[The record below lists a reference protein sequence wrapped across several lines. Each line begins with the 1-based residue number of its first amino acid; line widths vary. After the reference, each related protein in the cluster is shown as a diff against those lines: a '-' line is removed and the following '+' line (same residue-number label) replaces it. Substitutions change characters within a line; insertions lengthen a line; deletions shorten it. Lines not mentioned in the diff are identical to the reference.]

1 MLRLKLWHRVF
12 ALTALATL
20 AAVGSLLLVQQQAFR
35 SGLLEYVNQI
45 DRERAQGLLPALAG
59 EYRAAG
65 GWERIRRNP
74 MRFRWLV
81 DQALGGGRG
90 SDLPP
95 PDRLPRE
102 RPPRVGPPG
111 REGPAGRPPLPPPG
125 ALQDDGPRRR
135 YAVYDAESI
144 PVIGPP
150 EPWPGALTLP
160 IEVDGAV
167 VGSLYFLPLP
177 RLESEWD
184 LAFAQSQLR
193 IGVVAALVVLL
204 LATLASIG
212 FARRMAQPL
221 RQMAA
226 RTREIAAG
234 NYAARIASDRGDEI
248 GELARDF
255 DAMAATLEQNREARQ
270 RWSAEISHELRTPVA
285 VIRAELEALEDG
297 VRPFDRA
304 AVRSL
309 AGEAERLSRLVD
321 DLYQLSLADAGALA
335 YRFEACDLAELLR
348 AAVAAHRAVLER
360 AGLAIDLQLPPAA
373 PVRADAGRV
382 AQLLGNL
389 LTNSARYTDPGGRVR
404 ILLEHAGAHWRLS
417 VDDSAPGVPLE
428 ALPRLFDPLY
438 RVEASRNR
446 AAGGAG
452 LGLAIAR
459 RIAQAHG
466 ASIAAEP
473 SPLGGVRIVM
483 EWPAA

>member
-1 MLRLKLWHRVF
+1 MLRLKLWHRMF

-59 EYRAAG
+59 EYRQAG

-81 DQALGGGRG
+81 DQALGSGRG
-90 SDLPP
+90 IDLPA
-95 PDRLPRE
+95 PD
-102 RPPRVGPPG
+102 RPPRLGPLG
-111 REGPAGRPPLPPPG
+111 RDGAAARPPLPPPG

-135 YAVYDAESI
+135 YAVYDATSI

-150 EPWPGALTLP
+150 EPWPGSLMLP
-160 IEVDGAV
+160 IEVDGQV
-167 VGSLYFLPLP
+167 VGSLHFLPLP

-184 LAFAQSQLR
+184 LAFARSQLQ
-193 IGVVAALVVLL
+193 IGVVSALAVLL
-204 LATLASIG
+204 LATLASIW
-212 FARRMAQPL
+212 FARRTAQPL

-270 RWSAEISHELRTPVA
+270 RWTAEISHELRTPLA

-297 VRPFDRA
+297 VRLFDRA

-309 AGEAERLSRLVD
+309 SGEAERLSRLVD

-335 YRFEACDLAELLR
+335 YRFEDCDLAVCVRDALSAH
-348 AAVAAHRAVLER
+348 AAALER
-360 AGLAIDLQLPPAA
+360 AGLQVQADLPPAA

-389 LTNSARYTDPGGRVR
+389 LTNSARYTDSGGRVR
-404 ILLEHAGAHWRLS
+404 VALQAVGRGWQLCI
-417 VDDSAPGVPLE
+417 DDSAPGW
-428 ALPRLFDPLY
+428 
-438 RVEASRNR
+438 RVYKD
-446 AAGGAG
+446 
-452 LGLAIAR
+452 LG
-459 RIAQAHG
+459 
-466 ASIAAEP
+466 EP
-473 SPLGGVRIVM
+473 SRYVERFIVESWADYLHQRARATMADQALETEVRAFLAPGETVRMSHYIA
-483 EWPAA
+483 ER